1 MLSQS
6 LENMILRQMC
16 IRNGKV
22 LVTFLTL
29 THTQHTKEKKTE
41 SQWHNEWMSVF
52 CLSSWKPAFRVK
64 NFVLTL
70 QIKKVFFYWIFDKIK
85 LSKVFHVLLLEQQK
99 KPCLVLFCWNFRL
112 YFFSKKISGNV
123 DLAKLST
130 GIHRTYSLAR
140 SRKKKPNRSSFRHR
154 IRRGRNGDE

>member
-52 CLSSWKPAFRVK
+52 CLSSWKPAFRMK

-112 YFFSKKISGNV
+112 YFFSKKNLGKCRFSQIVNGHPSH
-123 DLAKLST
+123 LLT
-130 GIHRTYSLAR
+130 RSL
-140 SRKKKPNRSSFRHR
+140 KKKKTKSIELPP
-154 IRRGRNGDE
+154 